1 MKMQSLSS
9 RRLGKACFCTIAPLF
24 GLLVAAGASD
34 AGAEVADAP
43 AFSYDQYASV
53 LEQYVDDQGMVNYAA
68 LKKNRAELDR
78 FIVSMGALNRES
90 YEHWDEQAQIAFWC
104 NAYNAITLKRIIDH
118 YPIQKGSWLNALR
131 FPENSIR
138 QISGVWDTL
147 KTPVLGR
154 EMTLDAIEHEVLRK
168 QFKEPRI
175 HMALVCAAMGC
186 PPLRNEPYVGKGLD
200 EQLDEQSKQ
209 FLSNSEKFRI
219 DRDDDVVYLSPIL
232 DWFGEDFKTGYT
244 PKSGFDGFG
253 ETERAVLSFASR
265 YVSEREKDY
274 LEAGE
279 YSIEY
284 LDYDWSLNEQ
294 K

>member
-1 MKMQSLSS
+1 MKMQFLST
-9 RRLGKACFCTIAPLF
+9 RRLGKECFCTIAPLF

-43 AFSYDQYASV
+43 AFSYEQYASV

-78 FIVSMGALNRES
+78 FIVSVGALHRES
-90 YEHWDEQAQIAFWC
+90 YERWDEQAQIAFWC

-131 FPENSIR
+131 FPANSIR

-168 QFKEPRI
+168 QFEEPRI

-186 PPLRNEPYVGKGLD
+186 PPLRNEPYVGDWLD
-200 EQLDEQSKQ
+200 EQLDEQSKK
-209 FLSNSEKFRI
+209 FLGNPEKFRS

-232 DWFGEDFKTGYT
+232 DWFGEDFKTSYT
-244 PKSGFDGFG
+244 PKSEFDGFG